1 MPYCVHYLRKSAF
14 SSILSFGPNFSFL
27 NRITQKMYTAHPSI
41 CGLVQMYL
49 LDFNAERVVKTP
61 LTLFGFRT
69 FPGSFRYLE
78 IMSHEFGISSISNA
92 KQFLQGNINGSFSKL
107 QVFLGLNKHKGWKQ
121 AHLFFETHFEEVF
134 SETEEKIC
142 YGWDMISFPF

>member
-1 MPYCVHYLRKSAF
+1 
-14 SSILSFGPNFSFL
+14 
-27 NRITQKMYTAHPSI
+27 
-41 CGLVQMYL
+41 MYL

-92 KQFLQGNINGSFSKL
+92 KQFLLGNINGSISKL
-107 QVFLGLNKHKGWKQ
+107 QVFLGLNKHKG
-121 AHLFFETHFEEVF
+121 
-134 SETEEKIC
+134 
-142 YGWDMISFPF
+142 

>member
-1 MPYCVHYLRKSAF
+1 
-14 SSILSFGPNFSFL
+14 
-27 NRITQKMYTAHPSI
+27 
-41 CGLVQMYL
+41 MYL

-92 KQFLQGNINGSFSKL
+92 KQFLQGKIDGCVSRL
-107 QVFLGLNKHKGWKQ
+107 QVFLILNK
-121 AHLFFETHFEEVF
+121 
-134 SETEEKIC
+134 
-142 YGWDMISFPF
+142 